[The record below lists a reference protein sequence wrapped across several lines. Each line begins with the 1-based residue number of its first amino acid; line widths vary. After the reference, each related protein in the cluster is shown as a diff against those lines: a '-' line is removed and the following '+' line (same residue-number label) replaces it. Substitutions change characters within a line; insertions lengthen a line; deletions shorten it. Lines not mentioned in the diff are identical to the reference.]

1 MKTAATVN
9 IFSWQQP
16 STPDQF
22 FYSRTI
28 KFLNSKHGRGPKAC
42 FCLIRALVI
51 QFIVLFSLISP
62 LQVAGAKDKKSDS
75 LLRIINTRPDIEKVT
90 ALNQLAS
97 HLLDID
103 TPEAFNYIQ
112 RSLKLCN
119 HLNDQSGKTEVYSLL
134 GQYYRSTNKLPLAFS
149 AHKKSCQIAKSRSD
163 YKNQILNLIQM
174 AEIGYIELKTD
185 TAEIMLNQAEKLITI
200 NNYNQALPAIYNC
213 KANIANRRGLN
224 INAIYYYT
232 KAAQIYVK
240 IKNEKNLAVVYEN
253 IGTLNT
259 GMGNYPQANYC
270 LKEAERLLIKNKQI
284 EKLADIYNDFG
295 VMYGVSDSVEKSIF
309 YYSKAIGIDREYS
322 RTYSL
327 AKDYLNLANVF
338 SNRKE
343 FKTATAYYDSSLV
356 LCRQYN
362 ITYGILL
369 NNINRGQMYSFMG
382 DNTRALSTLLP
393 LIAQLDEYNL
403 PGEKIE
409 LFNML
414 YLSYKQSGNY
424 EKALSFLEK
433 YKQGKDSIAGEQ
445 KNKSILELQAR
456 YEKEKEQNKI
466 AELQQSALNNR
477 NAARLSII
485 GMLVILIIMTAA
497 GFLLFIQKRAAIHKQ
512 KLTYNENDQLNLRI
526 ELKDKELIGKSMQL
540 ASVSEA
546 TGTIATMINKVLPSA
561 DEHTQKHL
569 STILKELEFKSP
581 EISWK
586 EFETRFEQVH
596 EAFYRTLFQRHPG
609 LTPAEVR
616 LCSFLKLNMANKD
629 IALLTNRSIRTIE
642 NTRISIRKKIQLST
656 KDNLTSYLLS
666 V

>member
-1 MKTAATVN
+1 
-9 IFSWQQP
+9 
-16 STPDQF
+16 
-22 FYSRTI
+22 
-28 KFLNSKHGRGPKAC
+28 
-42 FCLIRALVI
+42 
-51 QFIVLFSLISP
+51 
-62 LQVAGAKDKKSDS
+62 
-75 LLRIINTRPDIEKVT
+75 
-90 ALNQLAS
+90 
-97 HLLDID
+97 
-103 TPEAFNYIQ
+103 
-112 RSLKLCN
+112 
-119 HLNDQSGKTEVYSLL
+119 
-134 GQYYRSTNKLPLAFS
+134 
-149 AHKKSCQIAKSRSD
+149 
-163 YKNQILNLIQM
+163 
-174 AEIGYIELKTD
+174 
-185 TAEIMLNQAEKLITI
+185 
-200 NNYNQALPAIYNC
+200 
-213 KANIANRRGLN
+213 
-224 INAIYYYT
+224 
-232 KAAQIYVK
+232 
-240 IKNEKNLAVVYEN
+240 
-253 IGTLNT
+253 
-259 GMGNYPQANYC
+259 
-270 LKEAERLLIKNKQI
+270 
-284 EKLADIYNDFG
+284 
-295 VMYGVSDSVEKSIF
+295 
-309 YYSKAIGIDREYS
+309 
-322 RTYSL
+322 
-327 AKDYLNLANVF
+327 
-338 SNRKE
+338 
-343 FKTATAYYDSSLV
+343 LV

-466 AELQQSALNNR
+466 AELQQSALKNR